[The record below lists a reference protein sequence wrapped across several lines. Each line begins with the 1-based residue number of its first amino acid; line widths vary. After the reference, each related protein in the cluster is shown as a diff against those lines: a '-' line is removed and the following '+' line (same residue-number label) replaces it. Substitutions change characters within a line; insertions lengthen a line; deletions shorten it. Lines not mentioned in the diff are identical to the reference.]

1 MDWILE
7 YWIQAL
13 FAGILAGMAFMM
25 RQLNAR
31 IKQERA
37 ENEAIKTAMIAI
49 LHDRLF
55 QCCRVHIK
63 NGFIPLGE
71 AETVLDNLK
80 LLYETYS
87 ALGGNGTGTELYTRT
102 RKLPLKAE
110 AAEQK
115 KSKED
120 NCYVQHT

>member
-55 QCCRVHIK
+55 QCCQYHIK
-63 NGFIPLGE
+63 HGFIPLGE

-80 LLYETYS
+80 LLYDTYS
-87 ALGGNGTGTELYTRT
+87 ALGGNGTGTELYNRT
-102 RKLPLKAE
+102 KKLPLKVE
-110 AAEQK
+110 AAET
-115 KSKED
+115 KEAEH
-120 NCYVQHT
+120 VQHT